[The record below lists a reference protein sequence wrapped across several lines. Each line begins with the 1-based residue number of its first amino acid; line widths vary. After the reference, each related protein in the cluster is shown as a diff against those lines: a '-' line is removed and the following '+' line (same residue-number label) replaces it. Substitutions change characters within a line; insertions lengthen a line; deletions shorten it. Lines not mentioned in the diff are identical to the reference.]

1 MDKKHEDLIDQLRS
15 VISKYLDDNVKKPSL
30 ETVEKDFDAQDHLAS
45 LLGLINNIVVIV
57 NKEGLAFDKDFLKT
71 LPKEELEKRIEA
83 LNSFIASQDT
93 ERQIDDFDEK
103 EALEYLEKGSSKKYL
118 MPYLTR
124 EINWIVI
131 SILSASYVS
140 SLILMRSVFEL
151 TIGITTR
158 LSGSMSEKI
167 DSITFFGEGEKKNI
181 KKLWYRLCAW
191 GHPYGK
197 WLKEVCPIYTSHQ
210 PIYHPKLCTLCV
222 NELTNIIDLFLVVVM
237 FKYEIDPSK
246 VQEELK
252 KLGADI
258 FTFELLRIRI
268 SA

>member
-1 MDKKHEDLIDQLRS
+1 MDKEHEDLIVQLRN

-30 ETVEKDFDAQDHLAS
+30 ETVEKDFVAQDHLAS
-45 LLGLINNIVVIV
+45 LLGLINNTVAIV
-57 NKEGLAFDKDFLKT
+57 NKEGLTFDKDFLKA
-71 LPKEELEKRIEA
+71 LPKEEIEKRIEA
-83 LNSFIASQDT
+83 LDSFIASQDS
-93 ERQIDDFDEK
+93 EKAIDDFDEK
-103 EALEYLEKGSSKKYL
+103 EALEYLEKDSSKKYL

-140 SLILMRSVFEL
+140 SLVLMRSVFEL
-151 TIGITTR
+151 TIGIATR
-158 LSGSMSEKI
+158 LSGTMGEKI
-167 DSITFFGEGEKKNI
+167 DSITFFEEGEKKNI
-181 KKLWYRLCAW
+181 KELWYRLCAW

-210 PIYHPKLCTLCV
+210 PLYHPRLCALCV

-237 FKYEIDPSK
+237 SKYEIEPSR
-246 VQEELK
+246 VQEKLK
-252 KLGADI
+252 KLGVDLS
-258 FTFELLRIRI
+258 TFELLRVRI